1 MGGGVGGGFGAL
13 EMWKTLSGLTT
24 FRRRQR
30 GGKGGGDFLF
40 KAPEGPLL
48 APPFSPSRPQ
58 AFPFRCGF
66 SFCYFFFWR
75 WFHEE
80 AKKRA

>member
-1 MGGGVGGGFGAL
+1 MMENPIGF
-13 EMWKTLSGLTT
+13 TT
-24 FRRRQR
+24 FPRPQP

-58 AFPFRCGF
+58 AFPCRCGF